1 MLISERNGAAAQ
13 KDSLDISQYSSD
25 AELKKKQNKSGGKIL
40 VLLEQI
46 IHLMHLTMKLKEA
59 CLI

>member
-25 AELKKKQNKSGGKIL
+25 AELKKKQNKSGGEIL

>member
-13 KDSLDISQYSSD
+13 KISLDISQYSSD

-40 VLLEQI
+40 ALLEQI